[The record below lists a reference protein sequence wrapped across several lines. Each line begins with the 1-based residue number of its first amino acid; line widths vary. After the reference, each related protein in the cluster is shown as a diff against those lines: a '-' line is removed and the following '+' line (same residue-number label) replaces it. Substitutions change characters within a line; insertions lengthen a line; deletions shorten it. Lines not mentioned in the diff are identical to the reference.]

1 MNKSVFF
8 GLCLSTQLFA
18 ESLEIEMTEN
28 KELIFLS
35 TENRVV
41 LAETDDSL
49 SACTS
54 AIYPPNLLIEDGL
67 YSEFNDGYPFG
78 QSTNTNFIADIS
90 TNEFLSLSGFNL
102 TTPNTRRRIVS
113 EVAPVNY
120 NPMDQGTIS
129 VSRCPGDFSE
139 TAVCRFVVNTFS
151 VLLFSTN
158 QNDDPGTYCILD
170 PAKTYYI
177 NYVMSA
183 DPYVELPTCLNQAH
197 QSCAIFYIE
206 LIN

>member
-18 ESLEIEMTEN
+18 GSLEIEMSEN

-41 LAETDDSL
+41 LAETDDSIP
-49 SACTS
+49 ACTS
-54 AIYPPNLLIEDGL
+54 AIYPPSLLIEEGL
-67 YSEFNDGYPFG
+67 YSDFNDGFPFG
-78 QSTNTNFIADIS
+78 QSTNTSFIADIR

-102 TTPNTRRRIVS
+102 TTPNTRRRIDS
-113 EVAPVNY
+113 LQAPTNF
-120 NPMDQGTIS
+120 NPMDKGTIS

-139 TAVCRFVVNTFS
+139 TAVCKFVVVEYS
-151 VLLFSTN
+151 SLLFSTN

-170 PAKTYYI
+170 PAKTYYM

-183 DPYVELPTCLNQAH
+183 DPYVELPTCLSPTH
-197 QSCAIFYIE
+197 QSCAIFYTE
-206 LIN
+206 VFQ